1 MEVTGQDSTLYLL
14 AAKLI
19 ILQTFHYMNQTTA
32 SSSLALLL
40 FSLQEK
46 HVGRRSGPSGRE
58 RKRERH
64 PSRDPSDRPGLI
76 SDWYYRSVN

>member
-32 SSSLALLL
+32 SSSLASS
-40 FSLQEK
+40 FSFYKKTTFKKDGE
-46 HVGRRSGPSGRE
+46 RE
-58 RKRERH
+58 REREREKERERERRRKRH
-64 PSRDPSDRPGLI
+64 PTCDLPIGP
-76 SDWYYRSVN
+76 V